1 MGCGAS
7 KVAPASNKSSAEA
20 PSGAEKS
27 VFMAPVRAVGELASS
42 VTEMVGDV
50 YDEAAKKIEAVQRG
64 IEARKELEQQKKSAV
79 VMQSLYRGR
88 QARRQSEQLR
98 VSRKIIETD
107 TAELKKTKGKMP
119 AGVNDYYFSKQ
130 LGKGAYGE
138 VYKAHKGS
146 KSSDDVSACK
156 VLSRSILRRKRVGR
170 FGSAYDSV
178 MGEISVMKALDHP
191 NIVRLYEVIDDPD
204 EDLLFMVME
213 LVTGGDLS
221 APFNEKRNVPEA
233 ELRVWLRGLTL
244 GLEHLHLSG
253 VCHRDIKPEN
263 LLWDPRYQQVSDA
276 ASTAEHTLA
285 NTIISYSLFLSHSKN
300 TPVLLC
306 LCVPG
311 QADRL
316 WHLRLRQD
324 RYDGRRLFDIHGR
337 LDALFRARDVQSAQ
351 WCGLFRSGGGRLG
364 VRREPIHVDVSHDAV

>member
-221 APFNEKRNVPEA
+221 APFNEKRNGPEA

-263 LLWDPRYQQVSDA
+263 LLWDPRYQQVSEA
-276 ASTAEHTLA
+276 AG
-285 NTIISYSLFLSHSKN
+285 IIAQSDKSSYSLAHSK
-300 TPVLLC
+300 TRLPC
-306 LCVPG
+306 FACVPG

-337 LDALFRARDVQSAQ
+337 LDALFRARDVQGAQ

>member
-1 MGCGAS
+1 MAEQLGSGNFAVVKKATKTDKNKKEGIPHEVAIKIIDKS
-7 KVAPASNKSSAEA
+7 KVEDMGDIEREIEIMNMIEHKN
-20 PSGAEKS
+20 
-27 VFMAPVRAVGELASS
+27 VVNLYEL
-42 VTEMVGDV
+42 
-50 YDEAAKKIEAVQRG
+50 YDEPKKMN
-64 IEARKELEQQKKSAV
+64 L
-79 VMQSLYRGR
+79 
-88 QARRQSEQLR
+88 
-98 VSRKIIETD
+98 
-107 TAELKKTKGKMP
+107 
-119 AGVNDYYFSKQ
+119 
-130 LGKGAYGE
+130 
-138 VYKAHKGS
+138 
-146 KSSDDVSACK
+146 
-156 VLSRSILRRKRVGR
+156 
-170 FGSAYDSV
+170 
-178 MGEISVMKALDHP
+178 
-191 NIVRLYEVIDDPD
+191 
-204 EDLLFMVME
+204 VME

-263 LLWDPRYQQVSDA
+263 LLWDPRYQQVSEA
-276 ASTAEHTLA
+276 AG
-285 NTIISYSLFLSHSKN
+285 IIAQSDKSSYSLAHSKN

-351 WCGLFRSGGGRLG
+351 WCGL
-364 VRREPIHVDVSHDAV
+364 